1 MEKKEEVVT
10 VSNVKGLTAEV
21 VQSAIKL
28 ADWNWSTFD
37 RPGKERDF
45 DLDESN
51 VEAKKYPCLEEHGIE
66 NAMWHSKIYG
76 DSHNASTVTVL
87 LIRFNRMSET
97 AIDVLS
103 KDMDNTLYEFSHS
116 LRTAVPKDY
125 YIGDIDGDDIYVYPW
140 DVEYE
145 SGWLTLSL
153 KVSRE

>member
-1 MEKKEEVVT
+1 MKEKEEVT

-28 ADWNWSTFD
+28 ADWNWSAFD

-51 VEAKKYPCLEEHGIE
+51 IEAKKYPCLEEHGIE
-66 NAMWHSKIYG
+66 NAMWHSKTCS
-76 DSHNASTVTVL
+76 DSHSTSTVTVL
-87 LIRFNRMSET
+87 LIRFNKMSET

-103 KDMDNTLYEFSHS
+103 KDMDNSLYEFSHH

-125 YIGDIDGDDIYVYPW
+125 YVGDIDGDDIYVYPW